1 MSLPSSGQISF
12 SNVATEME
20 QTGFTAAQYNYWI
33 GSWSKGEATYPY
45 AEGFQFAPINVHSD
59 NTGKY
64 AGDFP
69 LRMSQ
74 WYGYNRSANY
84 APGTSF
90 RDLFFSIS
98 PAMTCYPSS
107 FIEFDAGT
115 TNKTYDL
122 TISGSAADFTYVN
135 YVVAFYGKPWQSNS
149 LGLGNSSVLYS
160 NFVNGSA
167 LNTTQTINYTYD
179 SAKGQYIYVVI
190 YGNCP

>member
-1 MSLPSSGQISF
+1 MSLPSSGQIAF
-12 SNVATEME
+12 SNVRTEME
-20 QTGFTAAQYNYWI
+20 QTSLGPYWM
-33 GSWSKGEATYPY
+33 GSWTKGEAFYPY
-45 AEGFQFAPINVHSD
+45 AEGINYAPINVHSD

-69 LRMSQ
+69 LYMSQ

-98 PAMTCYPSS
+98 PGMACYPSS

-122 TISGSAADFTYVN
+122 TISGSATDFLYCN
-135 YVVAFYGKPWQSNS
+135 YVVAFYGKPWQSDGA
-149 LGLGNSSVLYS
+149 GLGSASVLYS
-160 NFVNGSA
+160 NNVNGSA

-190 YGNCP
+190 YGSCP